1 MRFALFILILC
12 VAPVTIANAQVSQ
25 SSKKDDKTTT
35 EDATKA
41 PTKEPAT
48 DSTTEIKETP
58 PTFINLV
65 GGGRIEVDEV
75 RETAEGVW
83 YRRGNMETFLDAKRI
98 ARIERP
104 SSGELKAPTPERLTR
119 STSWR
124 ITDAAKIQK
133 FFLTKFG
140 RPLPTSAFGQ
150 SDIHNRW
157 GLDHR
162 QGIDVGLHPDSREGL
177 ALQEFLRQERIPF
190 MTFRGPIPGV
200 ATGPHIH
207 IGNPSH
213 RYLPR

>member
-1 MRFALFILILC
+1 MRLALL
-12 VAPVTIANAQVSQ
+12 TIALCITTVSPGSAQVNQ
-25 SSKKDDKTTT
+25 SSKKDERSTAGDQNKTESADLKK
-35 EDATKA
+35 EDT
-41 PTKEPAT
+41 PVNKEELPV
-48 DSTTEIKETP
+48 
-58 PTFINLV
+58 FVHLV
-65 GGGRIEVDEV
+65 GGGRMEVQEV
-75 RETAEGVW
+75 RETADGIW
-83 YRRGNMETFLDAKRI
+83 YRRGNVETYLDPKRV

-104 SSGELKAPTPERLTR
+104 STSEPKITTPERLTR

-124 ITDAAKIQK
+124 ISDANKIEK
-133 FFLTKFG
+133 FFFTKFG

-177 ALQEFLRQERIPF
+177 ALQEFLRQERIPY